1 METAVIPNLHALYHR
16 VDEIAIRIMTG
27 KGLLLLRVSLGI
39 VFFWFGLLKV
49 IGVSPVANLVA
60 VAIYWAPPG
69 VTVPLLGIFEVALG
83 IGLLTGVAMR
93 LTLGLFWLHLAGTFL
108 VLVFRPD
115 IAFQHGNPLLLTVE
129 GEFVVKNLVLIAG
142 GIAVGSTVKHQQE
155 KRPLA

>member
-1 METAVIPNLHALYHR
+1 VETAVIPNLHALYHR
-16 VDEIAIRIMTG
+16 VDEIAIRIMTA

-115 IAFQHGNPLLLTVE
+115 IAFQQGNPLLLTVE

-155 KRPLA
+155 ERPLA